1 MPAGADEGGGIG
13 LRWAL
18 GREGDSRASEHRAP
32 LHRRPAATR
41 GGPARTHFATVGR
54 SLAAERTQPLEL
66 VGAGWLVDGAR
77 LACRPPR
84 RLPLQATRSVE
95 PCSERCSSLDR
106 TWHGLTVRAAA
117 RFTGGGSWGLISR
130 NFVPLL
136 TTLGWKI
143 DLTLDGGSLTWIW
156 HCLHP

>member
-32 LHRRPAATR
+32 LHRRAPPAGSW

-54 SLAAERTQPLEL
+54 SLAAELAQPLEL
-66 VGAGWLVDGAR
+66 VGAGAR
-77 LACRPPR
+77 RRCTVGLPPSTEV
-84 RLPLQATRSVE
+84 ASSSNSRSSE

-117 RFTGGGSWGLISR
+117 RVHRWRQLGPNQPQLCPTTNNFGLENR
-130 NFVPLL
+130 FNA
-136 TTLGWKI
+136 
-143 DLTLDGGSLTWIW
+143 
-156 HCLHP
+156 

>member
-32 LHRRPAATR
+32 LHRRAPPAGSW

-54 SLAAERTQPLEL
+54 SLAAELAQLLEL
-66 VGAGWLVDGAR
+66 VGAGAR
-77 LACRPPR
+77 RRCTVGLPPSTEV
-84 RLPLQATRSVE
+84 ASSSNSRSSE

-117 RFTGGGSWGLISR
+117 RVHRWRQLGPNQPQLCPTTNNFGLENR
-130 NFVPLL
+130 FNA
-136 TTLGWKI
+136 
-143 DLTLDGGSLTWIW
+143 
-156 HCLHP
+156 

>member
-32 LHRRPAATR
+32 LHRRATATR

-54 SLAAERTQPLEL
+54 SLAAELAQPLEL
-66 VGAGWLVDGAR
+66 VGAGAR
-77 LACRPPR
+77 RRCTVGLPPSTEV
-84 RLPLQATRSVE
+84 ASSSNSRSSE

-117 RFTGGGSWGLISR
+117 RVHRWRQLGPNQPQLCPTTNNFGLENR
-130 NFVPLL
+130 FNA
-136 TTLGWKI
+136 
-143 DLTLDGGSLTWIW
+143 
-156 HCLHP
+156 